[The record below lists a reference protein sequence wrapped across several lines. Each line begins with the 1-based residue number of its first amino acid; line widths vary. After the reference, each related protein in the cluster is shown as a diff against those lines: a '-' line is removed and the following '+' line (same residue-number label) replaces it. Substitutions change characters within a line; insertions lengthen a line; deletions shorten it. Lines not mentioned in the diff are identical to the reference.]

1 MKSLRILSLFLFS
14 LCACGE
20 ETPADETPLPLP
32 DAMDDRVSGNRC
44 LTPEQDIVASGYV
57 YVDRDLSE
65 RSMYTS
71 GRGEDDP
78 GIEPSMTVL
87 GASSQTYELSECSDG
102 KYELAGLADGVYLIT
117 PTQNERQCSTNNC
130 SSSFARAVEEN
141 RRAVM
146 VTFGDS
152 LAVYGEAPVFPD
164 RFATLV
170 GDLVQIDNR
179 NVAIAGSTSED
190 WLPDGNYFQSRLTP
204 HIPNADLIV
213 ITIGGND
220 LMTLFSDAASLL
232 ADIPAAVEEA
242 RRIIQQVIENL
253 KLMISA
259 IREINPDV
267 DIAFCLYPDYTQARV
282 PFGKRSI
289 RLWEKVNSHYARR
302 AREDFTDGHNL
313 MLVDIFGA
321 AQD

>member
-65 RSMYTS
+65 PSMYTS

-146 VTFGDS
+146 VTFEIVLLCTARPPCFQTDS
-152 LAVYGEAPVFPD
+152 RP
-164 RFATLV
+164 
-170 GDLVQIDNR
+170 
-179 NVAIAGSTSED
+179 
-190 WLPDGNYFQSRLTP
+190 
-204 HIPNADLIV
+204 
-213 ITIGGND
+213 
-220 LMTLFSDAASLL
+220 
-232 ADIPAAVEEA
+232 
-242 RRIIQQVIENL
+242 
-253 KLMISA
+253 
-259 IREINPDV
+259 
-267 DIAFCLYPDYTQARV
+267 
-282 PFGKRSI
+282 
-289 RLWEKVNSHYARR
+289 
-302 AREDFTDGHNL
+302 
-313 MLVDIFGA
+313 
-321 AQD
+321 